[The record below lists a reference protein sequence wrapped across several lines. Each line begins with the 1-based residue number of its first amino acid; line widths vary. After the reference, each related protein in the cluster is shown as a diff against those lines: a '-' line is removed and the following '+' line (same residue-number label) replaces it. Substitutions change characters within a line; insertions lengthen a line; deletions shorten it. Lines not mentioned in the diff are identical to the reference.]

1 MNGLS
6 SIWLVCGYFLGSEAS
21 LCVVC
26 EWLGWFVVVCGWF
39 GWFVDDLCSLGVVS
53 SFTANVIENISSN
66 KT

>member
-1 MNGLS
+1 MLRIFGL
-6 SIWLVCGYFLGSEAS
+6 
-21 LCVVC
+21 
-26 EWLGWFVVVCGWF
+26 WFVSGLAGLWMVCGWF